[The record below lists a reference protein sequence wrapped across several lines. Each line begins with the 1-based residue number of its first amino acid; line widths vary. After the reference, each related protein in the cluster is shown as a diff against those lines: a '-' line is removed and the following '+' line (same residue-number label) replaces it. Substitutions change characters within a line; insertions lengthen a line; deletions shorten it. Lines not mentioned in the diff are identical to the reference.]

1 MRGSPQ
7 YGGRPEMEQNPTEPP
22 VTNSIRPTYGAYTS
36 NTLPR
41 GPYLQYKYSDD
52 GRAHLPPQPPPHNQR
67 LLGPAGQQMLLQQSN
82 HHHHQYRQQQLSLAT
97 KYATIASSKS
107 MTHQRQHQQQE
118 HNKQHPEPQL
128 MRDNNNLR
136 VNRYPMATL
145 GRPGGCSA
153 TESSGNNRT
162 QTLEHYQ
169 GNSSASDNMMIKGR
183 SFASSPGLK
192 LVSLLPPTNTLN
204 PAISRSQSN
213 VNANMSEI
221 NLSRTGVSIANRSG
235 HSEHSN
241 YNIMQRS
248 KSSSVLTGGEL
259 NFHHSQSNQNSA
271 NHRQT
276 QQHSVEV
283 PRSNGR
289 KQKSTS
295 DDVASLLTYQSL
307 PRRITGTSLSAVS
320 PVTCF
325 NYAATIA
332 STNHHQHRQQ
342 QQQREKQLRP
352 VNDYTLRHNH
362 RIDSSASM
370 FNVNY
375 AGTDVRNASP
385 ASSSTPI
392 VVAGAQRVFVA
403 SPPPPI
409 AVGAV
414 DVSASLSSLAL
425 ATEKR
430 SQYLNGLLS
439 SNNSLL
445 MDWHRELAAN
455 GMNSSGNSNKV
466 APIRHSSSST
476 VSSSVGS
483 MHAAGVNGV
492 GLSSSASENA
502 TRRPSTSSSFNS
514 TSDVSFVTL
523 DEVFRVYPGGLCES
537 EGWALLCQSVQAL
550 QDLFL
555 AGKSIIV

>member
-1 MRGSPQ
+1 
-7 YGGRPEMEQNPTEPP
+7 MEQHQQQSPTEP

-52 GRAHLPPQPPPHNQR
+52 GRANLAQPPPHHQR
-67 LLGPAGQQMLLQQSN
+67 LLGPAGQQILLQQSN
-82 HHHHQYRQQQLSLAT
+82 HPHHQYRQQQLSLAT

-107 MTHQRQHQQQE
+107 MTYQRQQQQ
-118 HNKQHPEPQL
+118 QHYPEPHL

-136 VNRYPMATL
+136 VNRYPMTTL
-145 GRPGGCSA
+145 GRAGGCSA
-153 TESSGNNRT
+153 SVTDTGNSRT
-162 QTLEHYQ
+162 QTLERYQ
-169 GNSSASDNMMIKGR
+169 GNTSAGGDNLMIKGR
-183 SFASSPGLK
+183 SSGLK
-192 LVSLLPPTNTLN
+192 LPSLLPPTPTGTTINS
-204 PAISRSQSN
+204 AISRSQSN
-213 VNANMSEI
+213 VNANMTEI
-221 NLSRTGVSIANRSG
+221 NLSRTIANRNG
-235 HSEHSN
+235 LSEKQPHGSH

-259 NFHHSQSNQNSA
+259 NFPHSQRNQNSA
-271 NHRQT
+271 NHRQK
-276 QQHSVEV
+276 QQHSAELL
-283 PRSNGR
+283 RGDGR

-307 PRRITGTSLSAVS
+307 PRRITGTSLSVS
-320 PVTCF
+320 PVASF

-332 STNHHQHRQQ
+332 STNQKERHQ
-342 QQQREKQLRP
+342 QLRP
-352 VNDYTLRHNH
+352 VNDNNH
-362 RIDSSASM
+362 HRVDSSASM

-375 AGTDVRNASP
+375 AGTDGRNTSP
-385 ASSSTPI
+385 ALSSTPI
-392 VVAGAQRVFVA
+392 VVAGPQRVFVA
-403 SPPPPI
+403 SPATLPV
-409 AVGAV
+409 AVGV
-414 DVSASLSSLAL
+414 TDVSASLSSLAL

-430 SQYLNGLLS
+430 SQYLSGLLS
-439 SNNSLL
+439 SNNNLL

-466 APIRHSSSST
+466 PPVRHSSSST

-483 MHAAGVNGV
+483 MHAATGVNGL
-492 GLSSSASENA
+492 GMSSSVSENA
-502 TRRPSTSSSFNS
+502 TRRPSTASSFNS